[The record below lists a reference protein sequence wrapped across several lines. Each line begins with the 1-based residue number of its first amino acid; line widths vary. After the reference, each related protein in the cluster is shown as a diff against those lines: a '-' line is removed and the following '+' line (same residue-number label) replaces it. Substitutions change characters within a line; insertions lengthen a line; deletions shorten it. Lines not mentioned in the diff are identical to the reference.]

1 MNLQNYKSNFSQ
13 KHLLTLQSYSKEE
26 IMLIISLAQELK
38 SKGKNTLDICKGKTL
53 AMIFTKPSTRT
64 RVSFEVGISQL
75 GGRPMFLSSNDLQ
88 LGKSETIEDT
98 AKVLSRM
105 VDGIMIR
112 TFLQSD
118 VEALAENGTIPII
131 NGLTDDFHPC
141 QALADIL
148 TYYENKKTFTGKIT
162 FLGDGNN
169 VANSLMLI
177 CSKLGLD
184 FAIASPKNYEPTQK
198 VINWAL
204 ENAKVSGSKITISND
219 PIEAAKD
226 ADCIYA
232 DVFASMG
239 QESEK
244 AERLKIFK
252 PYQVND
258 DIVSHAKPDYI
269 FMHCLPA
276 HRGEEVTSSIIDG
289 AHSVVFD
296 EAENRLHAQK
306 AVLALLMG

>member
-184 FAIASPKNYEPTQK
+184 FSIASPKNYEPTQK